1 MFDLVLV
8 RTRNHPR
15 PGVKKNSDSGEYS
28 GRRMAPF
35 GIMNIASYCRQQG
48 HSVKIFDLYRPEFDG
63 VSLEGVADQIA
74 AVNPRMVGISSMT
87 SQALDAMALGDL
99 LMQRSDAKIVHGGVH
114 PATLPQDALK
124 HGHYVVQGDGEHT
137 MHELL
142 VSEGKRREDLPW
154 ANRPALRQDSASKAL
169 AEIRLKVVDKSE
181 SRIIPGKLLTV
192 EEMADIPFPTK
203 REFDE
208 TAFEPGL
215 LYEFPIITARGCP
228 YRCVFCKDGFGLRQS
243 KVRYYPVE
251 YVADYLEY
259 IHKTYGFRRI
269 QVLDDIFLSSY
280 ERMEEMAI
288 QLEKR
293 KLKLKFNCM
302 VHANTVKPKYISV
315 MHRLGIDWVYV
326 GIESGNDDIHKL
338 INKGTN
344 TARIEYAVDLLKKN
358 GFYTAGMFMLGNVG
372 ETVDTMKQ
380 TIRFAFK
387 LPLDRTWFSFAA
399 PYPGTPFYD
408 MVEQYGEILEPDF
421 GKWNQMSLVYR
432 PKGVEVSDMFRLMRW
447 AQGVR
452 IYKKARHTM
461 IGNWEAPV
469 RRFLSSFSKPD
480 SDLGVPVPGD
490 A

>member
-1 MFDLVLV
+1 
-8 RTRNHPR
+8 
-15 PGVKKNSDSGEYS
+15 
-28 GRRMAPF
+28 
-35 GIMNIASYCRQQG
+35 
-48 HSVKIFDLYRPEFDG
+48 
-63 VSLEGVADQIA
+63 
-74 AVNPRMVGISSMT
+74 
-87 SQALDAMALGDL
+87 
-99 LMQRSDAKIVHGGVH
+99 
-114 PATLPQDALK
+114 
-124 HGHYVVQGDGEHT
+124 
-137 MHELL
+137 
-142 VSEGKRREDLPW
+142 
-154 ANRPALRQDSASKAL
+154 
-169 AEIRLKVVDKSE
+169 
-181 SRIIPGKLLTV
+181 
-192 EEMADIPFPTK
+192 
-203 REFDE
+203 
-208 TAFEPGL
+208 
-215 LYEFPIITARGCP
+215 
-228 YRCVFCKDGFGLRQS
+228 
-243 KVRYYPVE
+243 
-251 YVADYLEY
+251 
-259 IHKTYGFRRI
+259 
-269 QVLDDIFLSSY
+269 
-280 ERMEEMAI
+280 
-288 QLEKR
+288 
-293 KLKLKFNCM
+293 M

-372 ETVDTMKQ
+372 ETVETMKQ

-447 AQGVR
+447 AQAVR
-452 IYKKARHTM
+452 IYKKGRHTM